1 MRAALLLVSFATL
14 PLAACFGDEGG
25 VVDATLT
32 VTPPPTVAAASTAAA
47 TTTPQ
52 TPTATTTP
60 EPTTTPSATPPI
72 EGGAVCVNDP
82 DRSSTVPGLLVDG
95 EAFAEECCDKQTE
108 VEHRRAS
115 RGSPILC
122 YLRTDLHGSSF
133 AVPRVRPDDAVEP
146 AAVLQHRSLAATA
159 LPSTPA
165 VGATMSL
172 KRIVSVT
179 SVARGQRLRRFSS
192 LKGCPHDTMISGAR
206 SRPSRGCGAQ
216 VGDGPASQAASLLHR
231 CPRCPVP
238 ATRRVPLDRSR
249 PPV

>member
-133 AVPRVRPDDAVEP
+133 AVPRDRERHVRGARPT
-146 AAVLQHRSLAATA
+146 LAAFLVLEGLSSRYDDQRSAVPTVPRMRGPGWRRA
-159 LPSTPA
+159 RLSGGLPS
-165 VGATMSL
+165 
-172 KRIVSVT
+172 
-179 SVARGQRLRRFSS
+179 
-192 LKGCPHDTMISGAR
+192 
-206 SRPSRGCGAQ
+206 
-216 VGDGPASQAASLLHR
+216 ASLPTL
-231 CPRCPVP
+231 
-238 ATRRVPLDRSR
+238 SR
-249 PPV
+249 ASDEASST